1 VSEFSFQLGFSV
13 AKPLPPISD
22 PLVDVDFCSST
33 GAAQTPPTLRIQIAA
48 SATSG
53 VEGVFSKCFTL
64 GTTQTAVVAS
74 NVFGTV
80 VLSTYGLFQNT
91 SENDSSSLR
100 IIAGDPDAAT
110 QADFARLA
118 KNQSA
123 LLRLVPGIIYTSRA
137 VSTNTTG
144 KLQVTVIGE

>member
-53 VEGVFSKCFTL
+53 VEGVFSECFTL
-64 GTTQTAVVAS
+64 GTALQTVVAS
-74 NVFGTV
+74 NVFGTT

-91 SENDSSSLR
+91 SDNDTSALRVIAFDPSAVESS
-100 IIAGDPDAAT
+100 
-110 QADFARLA
+110 DFARLA
-118 KNQSA
+118 RNESA
-123 LLRLVPGIIYTSRA
+123 LVRLAPGVGYACRA

-144 KLQVTVIGE
+144 KLQVVVIGE